1 MNKLLTT
8 ITLLCFSVAA
18 NGQERDISEI
28 IEECSFRDAVN
39 ARDAKAWAAELN
51 YPYMR
56 LTDGQIRIWNTPE
69 EWESFAVERFS
80 SMDDLGMSSVQIV
93 SREVTLVGDD
103 KIHIFTEN
111 ERRTEDNDVIA
122 RFQMLTICTKVD
134 GRWGAQVVSHNAPP
148 LNYCFNTAERKC
160 LPL

>member
-8 ITLLCFSVAA
+8 ITLLCFSVGA

-56 LTDGQIRIWNTPE
+56 LTDGQIRIWDTPE

-80 SMDDLGMSSVQIV
+80 SMDNLGMSSVQIV
-93 SREVTLVGDD
+93 SRKVTLVGDD

-148 LNYCFNTAERKC
+148 LN
-160 LPL
+160 

>member
-1 MNKLLTT
+1 MCKLLTT

-56 LTDGQIRIWNTPE
+56 LTDGQIRIWNTP
-69 EWESFAVERFS
+69 
-80 SMDDLGMSSVQIV
+80 
-93 SREVTLVGDD
+93 
-103 KIHIFTEN
+103 
-111 ERRTEDNDVIA
+111 IA
-122 RFQMLTICTKVD
+122 RKSKNIFQF
-134 GRWGAQVVSHNAPP
+134 RP
-148 LNYCFNTAERKC
+148 LQKIVKIKLYEKKSYF
-160 LPL
+160 